1 MKNAQR
7 GMTVL
12 EITIASTVFAI
23 VAYTMMA
30 GASMGVRS
38 ERAVAEMVVE
48 SRALHDTC
56 ARLEEELSN
65 AKSLEV
71 VHAVDEDGWSSL
83 EFQMPFTDETGLV
96 WGVVDRALG
105 VSAEERAR
113 VGYSLR
119 YEAAALADGTR
130 QLVRRIL
137 DDEGDIM
144 HTEIVVPTLATSGAA
159 GFTVTDTGAVWVVT
173 IRYAQGTKAQAQEV
187 VLHVTSRN

>member
-38 ERAVAEMVVE
+38 ERAVAQMVVE
-48 SRALHDTC
+48 SRTLHDAC

-65 AKSLEV
+65 AASLEV
-71 VHAVDEDGWSSL
+71 LHSVDEDGWSSL
-83 EFQMPFTDETGLV
+83 QFQMPFTDETGLV
-96 WGVVDRALG
+96 WGVVDRSLG
-105 VSAEERAR
+105 VSAEERSR

-119 YEAAALADGTR
+119 YEAVALADGTR

-137 DDEGDIM
+137 DDEDDIV
-144 HTEIVVPTLATSGAA
+144 HSEVVVPTLATTGAP

-173 IRYAQGTKAQAQEV
+173 IRYAQGTRAQAQEV